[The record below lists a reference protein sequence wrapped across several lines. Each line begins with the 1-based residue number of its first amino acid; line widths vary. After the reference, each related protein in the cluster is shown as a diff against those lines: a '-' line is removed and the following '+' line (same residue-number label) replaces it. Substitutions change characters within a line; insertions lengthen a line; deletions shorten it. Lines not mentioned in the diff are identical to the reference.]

1 MRKKG
6 RGSGKDL
13 NKTQVFNNLSF
24 NKPDMKNLK
33 FTIYMSSVL
42 VVLVMLGSC
51 KKWSETGSGSIMIVT
66 NKGGQTLGYDTT
78 SGVKILTTNGYAFK
92 DLNKNGKL
100 DVYEDWRMSADERAH
115 DLASKMTIEQ
125 IAGLMLYSA
134 HQAIPA
140 TNTRLGGGTYNGKP
154 FNESGAKASDLS
166 DQQIKFLTNDNL
178 RHVLIT
184 SVQSPE
190 IAAEWNNNVQALCEK
205 IGLGIPSN
213 NSSDP
218 RHRATSNAEYNVG
231 SAGQISM
238 WPGSLGFAAT
248 FDPSVVEEFGRVAA
262 REYRALGI
270 TTALSPQ
277 IDLATEPRWVR
288 VNGTFGECPQ
298 LSADMARAYCD
309 GFQTSPDSTEIA
321 DGWGYTSV
329 NTMIKHW
336 PSGGPEEGGRDA
348 HFGFGKYAVY
358 PGNNL
363 ADHLIPFTEGAMK
376 LNGKTKMA
384 SAVMPYYTISWDI
397 DTVYHENVGNSY
409 SKYIINDL
417 LRGKYHYDGVVCTDW
432 GVTHNETAVNSFGTT
447 CWGVENLTVPERHY
461 KILMAGVDQFGG
473 NNDAGPVIE
482 AYQMGVKEHG
492 EKFMRDRMEQ
502 SAVRLLR
509 NIFRVGLFENP
520 YLDVEKTK
528 AIVGNVKFMKEGYEA
543 QLKSVVMLKNRN
555 KVLPME
561 KEKTVYVPKR
571 TTPASVGFFGQR
583 IPASTDYPINMELVK
598 KYYNVTDDPAKADF
612 ALVVVYSPESGSGY
626 DPADVRKG
634 GTGYVPISLQYRPY
648 TAKDARDPSIAGGDP
663 FESFTNR
670 TYRGKSVT
678 TSNEGDLKMILDT
691 RKAMKN
697 KPVIVSIAMSKP
709 MVFSEFEKVV
719 DGIIATFDI
728 QDQAILDII
737 SGTAEPSGLLP
748 MQMPADMET
757 VELQKEDVP
766 FDMECH
772 VDSEGNKYDFG
783 FGLNWNGVIKD
794 ARVEKYQKTV
804 R

>member
-1 MRKKG
+1 
-6 RGSGKDL
+6 
-13 NKTQVFNNLSF
+13 
-24 NKPDMKNLK
+24 MKNLK
-33 FTIYMSSVL
+33 LSIPII
-42 VVLVMLGSC
+42 VVLAIIISLDSC
-51 KKWSETGSGSIMIVT
+51 KKWSETDSGSIRIVT
-66 NKGGQTLGYDTT
+66 NKGGQTLGYDTA
-78 SGVKILTTNGYAFK
+78 SGVRILSSNGFAFK

-100 DVYEDWRMSADERAH
+100 DVYEDWRRSADERAR
-115 DLASKMTIEQ
+115 DLASRMTIEQ

-134 HQAIPA
+134 HQSIPA
-140 TNTRLGGGTYNGKP
+140 SSTRLGGGTYNGKP
-154 FNESGAKASDLS
+154 FQESGAKASDLS
-166 DQQIKFLTNDNL
+166 DQQVKFLTDDNL

-218 RHRATSNAEYNVG
+218 RHRAVSNAEYNVG

-248 FDPSVVEEFGRVAA
+248 FDPSIVEEFGRVAA

-277 IDLATEPRWVR
+277 IDLATEPRWAR
-288 VNGTFGECPQ
+288 VNGTFGESPR
-298 LSADMARAYCD
+298 LSADMARAYAD
-309 GFQTSPDSTEIA
+309 GFQTSTDSTEIA

-348 HFGFGKYAVY
+348 HFAFGKYAVY

-384 SAVMPYYTISWDI
+384 SAVMPYYTISWGI

-417 LRGKYHYDGVVCTDW
+417 LRGKYNYDGVVCTDW
-432 GVTHNETAVNSFGTT
+432 GVTHDETAVNSFGTT
-447 CWGVENLTVPERHY
+447 CWGVEKLSVAERHY

-492 EKFMRDRMEQ
+492 EEFMRNRMEQ

-520 YLDVEKTK
+520 YLDVQKTK
-528 AIVGNVKFMKEGYEA
+528 ATVGNEEFMREGYEA

-555 KVLPME
+555 NVLPVE
-561 KEKTVYVPKR
+561 KKKTVYIPKR
-571 TTPASVGFFGQR
+571 TIPESAGFFGQR
-583 IPASTDYPINMELVK
+583 IPSSTNYPINIELVK
-598 KYYNVTDDPAKADF
+598 KYYNVTDNPSDADF
-612 ALVVVYSPESGSGY
+612 ALVVVWSPNSGSGY
-626 DPADVRKG
+626 DPDDVSKG
-634 GTGYVPISLQYRPY
+634 GTGYVPISLQYLPY
-648 TAKDARDPSIAGGDP
+648 TAKYARDPSIAGGDP

-670 TYRGKSVT
+670 TYRGKTVT
-678 TSNEGDLKMILDT
+678 TSNAGDLKMILDT
-691 RKAMKN
+691 RKAMKE

-709 MVFSEFEKVV
+709 MVFSEFEKEV
-719 DGIIATFDI
+719 DGIIVTFDV

-737 SGTAEPSGLLP
+737 SGVAEPSGLLP
-748 MQMPADMET
+748 MQMPADMKT

-766 FDMECH
+766 FDMTCH
-772 VDSEGNKYDFG
+772 VDSEGNTYDFG
-783 FGLNWNGVIKD
+783 FGLNWSGVIKD
-794 ARVEKYQKTV
+794 ARVEKYLTMNK
-804 R
+804 